1 MGSMEKKLIRTH
13 RDLDV
18 YQRAFELA
26 MRIFQETKSFPI
38 EERYSLTDQIRKSSR
53 SVCTNLAEAWRKRR
67 YEASFVSKLS
77 DAVAEAAETQ
87 VWTDF
92 CVQCGYLRK
101 EVGKELSD
109 AYDNILGKVVNLI
122 NEPEPWLLPGAKQR

>member
-1 MGSMEKKLIRTH
+1 
-13 RDLDV
+13 
-18 YQRAFELA
+18 
-26 MRIFQETKSFPI
+26 
-38 EERYSLTDQIRKSSR
+38 
-53 SVCTNLAEAWRKRR
+53 
-67 YEASFVSKLS
+67 
-77 DAVAEAAETQ
+77 VAEAAETQ